1 MTTETIIQKVK
12 DSEETKLMLKNKM
25 RDFKELNTGAKAEL
39 AKKLLCDVAVYEE
52 AVQIMGEG
60 LNEAEI
66 EIECLETKNK
76 ELEKELNMTDEDKE
90 RLNKLYYNK
99 KVELQNDGL
108 KNERVMKRLNNIM
121 NRSKQLTEK

>member
-1 MTTETIIQKVK
+1 MITETVLQQVK
-12 DSEETKLMLKNKM
+12 NSEDTKLILKNRMK
-25 RDFKELNTGAKAEL
+25 DFTELNTGTKAEL

-76 ELEKELNMTDEDKE
+76 ELEKELNMSDEDKE
-90 RLNKLYYNK
+90 DLINYITIRKLNYKTMALIIS
-99 KVELQNDGL
+99 GL
-108 KNERVMKRLNNIM
+108 
-121 NRSKQLTEK
+121 